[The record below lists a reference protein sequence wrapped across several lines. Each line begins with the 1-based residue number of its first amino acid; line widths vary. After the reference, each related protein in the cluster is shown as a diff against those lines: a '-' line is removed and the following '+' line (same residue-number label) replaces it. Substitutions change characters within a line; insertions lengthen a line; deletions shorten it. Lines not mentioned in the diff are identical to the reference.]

1 MRRAWPVW
9 RTALFLA
16 GLAAMLAALA
26 SPIDAL
32 AAERFSLHMLQ
43 HMLLTVV
50 AVPLLLL
57 GQPVRPLLRGLP
69 PGVRRGVVRP
79 IARSRPVRAALHL
92 LRHPLVAGPVLVRDA
107 YPSPLPA
114 PRTSTPHRHHA
125 DI

>member
-16 GLAAMLAALA
+16 GLAAMLAALT
-26 SPIDAL
+26 SPIDAI
-32 AAERFSLHMLQ
+32 AAERFSVHMLQ

-69 PGVRRGVVRP
+69 SGVRRGVVLP

-92 LRHPLVAGPVLVRDA
+92 LRHPLVAGCALRTRRLAREVPPLSRRP
-107 YPSPLPA
+107 PS
-114 PRTSTPHRHHA
+114 
-125 DI
+125 